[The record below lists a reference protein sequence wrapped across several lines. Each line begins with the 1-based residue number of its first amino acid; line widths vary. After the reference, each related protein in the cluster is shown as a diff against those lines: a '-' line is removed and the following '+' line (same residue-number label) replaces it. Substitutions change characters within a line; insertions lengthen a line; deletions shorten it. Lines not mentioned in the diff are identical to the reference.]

1 MLCRAII
8 YYDYAVPC
16 SYLLLLFSQV
26 WFQAFSK
33 LPLRCPFEAYIAYVT
48 LPYLLLCRVL
58 FVSVGTQA
66 WALPGQ
72 YHT

>member
-1 MLCRAII
+1 VFLFII
-8 YYDYAVPC
+8 IIQPGVV
-16 SYLLLLFSQV
+16 SGF
-26 WFQAFSK
+26 FQASAEM
-33 LPLRCPFEAYIAYVT
+33 PFEAYIAYVT
-48 LPYLLLCRVL
+48 VPYLMLCRVL